1 MPPERKDTKMNIQTN
16 HRSAFSFKTPIK
28 IAACAC
34 AGGRKE
40 KEGPLGSKLDLY
52 MPDDTANHETW
63 EKDESEMV
71 TGTFTKLLSKADV
84 SDKSIDVLF
93 GGDLM
98 NQCTAA
104 AYGLSGFDI
113 PYIGLYGACS
123 TFAEGI
129 ILACCMIDSGQVQ
142 NAAVCV
148 SSHFCTAERQYR
160 FPLDYGAFPQPAAQ
174 NTVTGCGAVLLSKA
188 SHDESGV
195 FITEALPG
203 IVIDRGIKDAGNMGA
218 AMATS
223 AADTILRYLESSKSS
238 LSDFD
243 IMATGDLGKTG
254 HKMLCDM
261 LKQKGISNENGV
273 LCDCGCMIYDV
284 ENQSV
289 GQGGSGCGCSA
300 VVTSAKIIPEL
311 EEGKIKKA
319 AVIGTGAMMSPQSLL
334 QGLSI
339 PAVAH
344 LAVFERR

>member
-1 MPPERKDTKMNIQTN
+1 MEIKSDR
-16 HRSAFSFKTPIK
+16 RSVFKFSSPIK
-28 IAACAC
+28 VLAFAC
-34 AGGRKE
+34 AGGSKE
-40 KEGPLGSKLDLY
+40 KDGPLGNMLDVY
-52 MPDDTANHETW
+52 CPDNTAKHETW

-71 TGTFTKLLSKADV
+71 TETFSKLLSKADV
-84 SDKSIDVLF
+84 SDKQIDVLL

-104 AYGLSGFDI
+104 GYGLSGFDI

-129 ILACCMIDSGQVQ
+129 ILASCMIESGRVE

-148 SSHFCTAERQYR
+148 SSHFSTAERQYR
-160 FPLDYGAFPQPAAQ
+160 FPLDYGAFPPPAAQ
-174 NTVTGCGAVLLSKA
+174 NTVTGCGAVLLCRAEQSYN
-188 SHDESGV
+188 GV

-203 IVIDRGIKDAGNMGA
+203 IVIDHGIKDAGNMGA

-223 AADTILRYLESSKSS
+223 AADTVLRYLEGSGNS

-243 IMATGDLGKTG
+243 MIATGDLGKTG
-254 HKMLCDM
+254 HKMFCDM
-261 LKQKGISNENGV
+261 LKKKGLSDQNGI
-273 LCDCGCMIYDV
+273 LCDCGCMIYDT
-284 ENQSV
+284 ERQSV

-300 VVTSAKIIPEL
+300 VVSCAKIFPAL
-311 EEGKIKKA
+311 ESGKIKKA
-319 AVIGTGAMMSPQSLL
+319 AIAGTGAMMSPQSLL

>member
-1 MPPERKDTKMNIQTN
+1 MDIMSNL
-16 HRSAFSFKTPIK
+16 RSVFNFGTPIK
-28 IAACAC
+28 IAAFAC

-40 KEGPLGSKLDLY
+40 KDGPLGSMLDLY
-52 MPDDTANHETW
+52 MPDDTATHETW

-71 TGTFTKLLSKADV
+71 TGTFTKLLAKADI
-84 SDKSIDVLF
+84 SDKNIDVLL

-123 TFAEGI
+123 TFAEGL
-129 ILACCMIDSGQVQ
+129 ILAACMIDAGQVQ

-160 FPLDYGAFPQPAAQ
+160 FPLDYGAFPPPAAQ
-174 NTVTGCGAVLLSKA
+174 NTVTGCGAVLLTKA
-188 SHDESGV
+188 SSDENGV
-195 FITEALPG
+195 FITQALPG
-203 IVIDRGIKDAGNMGA
+203 IVVDRGIKDAGNMGA

-223 AADTILRYLESSKSS
+223 AADTILRYLHTSGSS

-261 LKQKGISNENGV
+261 LKQKGVSNESGA
-273 LCDCGCMIYDV
+273 LCDCGCIIYDV

-300 VVTSAKIIPEL
+300 VVSSAKIFPEL
-311 EEGKIKKA
+311 ESGKIKKA